1 MDSIVRMLNTGGAW
15 LRCMKTGVGVG
26 LALVVL
32 AGCSN
37 DSSSP
42 QNSELDQLNAAL
54 EQQLVQAAGG
64 KGLAFFTMPES
75 NNFAAIPQDP
85 RNPLSKEK
93 VELGKFLYHETVLL
107 TKPKSDVGM
116 HTGSC
121 ASCHH
126 AEAGFQANMAQ
137 GIGEGGWGF
146 GMAGENRVRDPQCA
160 IELLDV
166 QPIRSP
172 SAMNAAWQ
180 TNILWNGQFGATGVN
195 VGTESQWT
203 KGTPKENNELGYEGL
218 ETQAIAGQDVH
229 RLNVDLSGIAQMESY
244 RTMFAAAFPG
254 EPAETRIS
262 RVNAGLAIAAYE
274 RTLLSNRAPF
284 QQWLR
289 GNRNAMTAQQVRGAT
304 LFFGKAQCASCHT
317 GPTLNSMA
325 FYALGMKNLDGP
337 GTYGT
342 DASKPEHKGRGGF
355 TGKAEDM
362 HKFKVPQLYNLAD
375 SRFYGH
381 GASFTSVRDVIVYKN
396 NAVPENADVPLTQLA
411 VTFKPLNLTDRE
423 IDDMTAFVEQSLRD
437 PDLQRYVP
445 SALPSGLCFPNNDT
459 QSRKDRGCE

>member
-1 MDSIVRMLNTGGAW
+1 MNSIVRMLNTGGVL
-15 LRCMKTGVGVG
+15 LRRIKTGVGLCV
-26 LALVVL
+26 ALGVL
-32 AGCSN
+32 ASCSE
-37 DSSSP
+37 SSSP
-42 QNSELDQLNAAL
+42 QSSELDELNTAL
-54 EQQLVQAAGG
+54 ENQLMQASGG

-85 RNPLSKEK
+85 LNSLSKEK
-93 VELGKFLYHETVLL
+93 VELGKFLYHETALL
-107 TKPKSDVGM
+107 AKPKFTGGM
-116 HTGSC
+116 QTGSC

-126 AEAGFQANMAQ
+126 AAAGFQANMAQ
-137 GIGEGGWGF
+137 GIGEGGLGF
-146 GMAGENRVRDPQCA
+146 GVAGETRVRDPQCA

-166 QPIRSP
+166 QPIRTP

-203 KGTPKENNELGYEGL
+203 VGTPKENNNLGYEGI

-229 RLNVDLSGIAQMESY
+229 RLNVDLSGITQMESY
-244 RTMFAAAFPG
+244 RTMFAAAFPQ
-254 EPAETRIS
+254 EPAETRIN
-262 RVNAGLAIAAYE
+262 RINAGLAIAAYE

-289 GNRNAMTAQQVRGAT
+289 GSRSAMTASQVRGAT

-317 GPTLNSMA
+317 GPALNSMA
-325 FYALGMKNLDGP
+325 FYALGMQNLDGP

-355 TGKAEDM
+355 TGKPEDM
-362 HKFKVPQLYNLAD
+362 HKFKVPQLYNLVD

-381 GASFTSVRDVIVYKN
+381 GASFRSVRDVIVYKN
-396 NAVPENADVPLTQLA
+396 KGIPENADVPTTQLA
-411 VTFKPLNLTDRE
+411 ANFHPLNLTDTE
-423 IDDMTAFVEQSLRD
+423 IDQLTAFVEQGLHD
-437 PDLQRYVP
+437 PDLHRYVP
-445 SALPSGLCFPNNDT
+445 ASLPSGFCFPNNDT